1 MTIRLL
7 MTVAVI
13 LASLAGGYVV
23 RKRGLLPQRVA
34 DWCMTFVAVFGYTA
48 VSFLTIWV
56 LDAPRVSDALLPVL
70 AATHWAMMGLAALLG
85 GRAIGLNFEDR
96 GLLAVA
102 GAAGNTGITMGGIVL
117 YLLYGEQGLG
127 LVSLYCL
134 SWTPMTVLFH
144 YPLARHFAHGA
155 DRPPLGRLMLQNL
168 LDWRAVSLPISIVS
182 IILCLARVPRP
193 AFIDDLHVVDVLM
206 VAVTAMA
213 YFGIGMRLHLGD
225 MGRLWKMILALGALR
240 FGVGV
245 GLGWSVVAL
254 LHLTPWPL
262 EGLRL
267 EVFVIESFVPSA
279 VIGVAVASMF
289 HLRPRCA
296 SILFVANT
304 VMYLVLVLPI
314 VMWLWGRGPGA
325 G

>member
-1 MTIRLL
+1 VTIRLF

-23 RKRGLLPQRVA
+23 RKRGLLPQRAA

-70 AATHWAMMGLAALLG
+70 AAVHWVVMGLAALLG
-85 GRAIGLNFEDR
+85 GRAIGLDFQDR
-96 GLLAVA
+96 GVLAIT
-102 GAAGNTGITMGGIVL
+102 GAAGNTGITMGGIVI

-127 LVSLYCL
+127 LVSVYCL
-134 SWTPMTVLFH
+134 CWTPMTVLFH

-155 DRPPLGRLMLQNL
+155 ARPPLGRLMLQNL
-168 LDWRAVSLPISIVS
+168 LDWRSVALPISIVS
-182 IILCLARVPRP
+182 IVLCLARVPRP
-193 AFIDDLHVVDVLM
+193 AFVEQWRVVDVLM
-206 VAVTAMA
+206 VVVTAMA

-225 MGRLWKMILALGALR
+225 MGRLWKMILALGVLR

-245 GLGWSVVAL
+245 GLGWSIAAL
-254 LHLTPWPL
+254 MYLTPWPL

-289 HLRPRCA
+289 HLRPRSA

-304 VMYLVLVLPI
+304 VIYLVLVLPI
-314 VMWLWGRGPGA
+314 VMWLWRRGS
-325 G
+325 